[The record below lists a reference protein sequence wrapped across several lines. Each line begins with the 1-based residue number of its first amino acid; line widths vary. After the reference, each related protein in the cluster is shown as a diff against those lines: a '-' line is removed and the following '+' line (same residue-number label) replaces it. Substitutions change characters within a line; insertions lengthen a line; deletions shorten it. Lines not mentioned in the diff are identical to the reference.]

1 MAETKVSKTITVK
14 DVKQEKADQSKA
26 NRANGGADVV
36 VDVLST
42 VNVKFK
48 KDFGKMKKDKT
59 YRISQ
64 LAYEVYD
71 KNGVVEK
78 IN

>member
-1 MAETKVSKTITVK
+1 MSEKVIKTS
-14 DVKQEKADQSKA
+14 DVKAEKAEQSKKNA
-26 NRANGGADVV
+26 ANGGKPVEVSILD
-36 VDVLST
+36 T

-48 KDFGKMKKDKT
+48 KDFGKMKKGQT